1 MVYQPPPEASAARAP
16 GTELT
21 GETRVE
27 NAEVARLFRELA
39 DLLEIEE
46 ANPFRVRAYRT
57 AARTVENHP
66 EAIADLALHHPGQLT
81 DLPGIGDDLAGK
93 IVEIVR
99 TGGLPALESARRRL
113 PSGLTSLLRLPGLG
127 PRRVHALFR
136 ELGVQN
142 AAALRSACRAGRVRE
157 LPGFGARLE
166 EQILRELVEHRDEE
180 RRFPR
185 PVAAQ
190 YADALLEYMRAG
202 KDVKEAEWAGS
213 LRRRKDTVGDLDL
226 LITAR
231 RAEPV
236 TQRFLAYPEAE
247 QVLAHGATRAAI
259 RLRSGLHVDLR
270 VLEAGSYGAGLY
282 YFTGSKAHNIA
293 VRRLAQAHGLKLN
306 EYGVW
311 RGDTRI
317 AGRTEREVARALGLP
332 LIPPEL
338 REDRGEIDAALGGT
352 LPPLVEL
359 GDIRGDLQSHTTA
372 SDGRDSLETM
382 ARAAR
387 DLGYGYLAITDH
399 SPHLKVT
406 HGLDR
411 KGLSRQRT
419 EIEELNRTLHDF
431 VLLAG
436 SEVDILADG
445 SLDLDDDTLWSLDLV
460 VVSFHSSLTLP
471 RREQT
476 RRVLRAL
483 SHPAVDILAHPTGRL
498 LGRRAGATFDFD
510 EIARAAADRGIML
523 EVNAQPDRLDLDDIA
538 VQAAIR
544 HGARIVISTDAH
556 DRHEL
561 GFMRWGVDQ
570 ARRGWATG
578 ADVANTRPLPEFRK
592 SLHGARSSRR
602 PRRAATASPGTPH
615 PGSART
621 TRAPARPPGRHA
633 TARRP

>member
-1 MVYQPPPEASAARAP
+1 M
-16 GTELT
+16 
-21 GETRVE
+21 E
-27 NAEVARLFRELA
+27 NAEIARLFRELA

-66 EAIADLALHHPGQLT
+66 ESIGDLALHHPEQLT
-81 DLPGIGDDLAGK
+81 DLPGIGEDLAGK
-93 IVEIVR
+93 IVEIAR
-99 TGGLPALESARRRL
+99 TGGLPALDAARRRL
-113 PSGLTSLLRLPGLG
+113 PTGLTALLRLPGIG
-127 PRRVHALFR
+127 PRRVHTLFR
-136 ELGVQN
+136 ELGIQN
-142 AAALRSACRAGRVRE
+142 AAALRSACRTGRVRE

-190 YADALLEYMRAG
+190 YAEALLAYMRAG
-202 KDVKEAEWAGS
+202 KDIREAEWAGS
-213 LRRRKDTVGDLDL
+213 FRRRKDTVGDLDL

-231 RAEPV
+231 QAEPV
-236 TQRFLAYPEAE
+236 TQRFLAYPEVE
-247 QVLAHGATRAAI
+247 QVLAHGTTRAAI

-270 VLEAGSYGAGLY
+270 VLETPSFGAGLY

-293 VRRLAQAHGLKLN
+293 VRRLAQTRGLKLN

-311 RGDTRI
+311 RGETRI

-338 REDRGEIDAALGGT
+338 REDRGEVAAALNGT
-352 LPPLVEL
+352 LPRLVEL
-359 GDIRGDLQSHTTA
+359 RDIRGDLQSHTTA

-387 DLGYGYLAITDH
+387 ELGYGYLAITDH
-399 SPHLKVT
+399 SPHLRVT

-411 KGLSRQRT
+411 DALRRQRD
-419 EIEELNRTLHDF
+419 EIEKLNGSLGDF
-431 VLLAG
+431 TLLAG
-436 SEVDILADG
+436 AEVDILADG
-445 SLDLDDDTLWSLDLV
+445 GLDLDDETLWALDLV
-460 VVSFHSSLTLP
+460 VVSLHSSLTLP

-476 RRVLRAL
+476 RRVLQAL
-483 SHPAVDILAHPTGRL
+483 SNPAVDILAHPTGRL
-498 LGRRAGATFDFD
+498 LGRRGGAVFDFD
-510 EIARAAADRGIML
+510 EIARAAADRGIFL
-523 EVNAQPDRLDLDDIA
+523 EVNAQPDRLDLDDTA
-538 VQAAIR
+538 VQAALR

-570 ARRGWATG
+570 ARRGWAG
-578 ADVANTRPLPEFRK
+578 AADVANTRPLSELRK
-592 SLHGARSSRR
+592 ALHASRSSRR
-602 PRRAATASPGTPH
+602 PRGAAAGRPGTQG
-615 PGSART
+615 PGSARVT
-621 TRAPARPPGRHA
+621 RAKARPRRRRAPAR
-633 TARRP
+633 